1 MKKRFIS
8 LCLTLALA
16 AAPAGAVFSD
26 ISSGSLQ
33 QTASVLNSLGIMQG
47 TGNSRFEPGR
57 SLTRAE
63 FCKLAVTAMGI
74 DDASP
79 YASYTIFPDVRAS
92 HWAARYV
99 NAALRHPEFKDN
111 YIIRGYAD
119 GTFGPD
125 KPLTYGEVCTMLL
138 RMLGY
143 KESDIGPFWP
153 ADYIAQ
159 ANALGLTRGVSL
171 RDAKTPVTR
180 GDAATMLLN
189 TLGTA
194 TYANGTEGEPLI
206 SKVSSS
212 TVKNCILLE
221 TGETDSSLASDEAL
235 FFENGTLGT
244 ARKTAGPLDR
254 SLIGVYGTLVI
265 GKKGEIVA
273 VGVVPDTA
281 SRQETYKVTSAAA
294 DRIVTE
300 TGTFRPDRTTPTYI
314 SGTTQTGNSEKGL
327 TPLSEVWS
335 SILPGDTLNAYFNEY
350 GTLTLL
356 AVLPN
361 TSTVSANTFVY
372 GLATSANIP
381 AEYKIVKNGAII
393 DRSGLKKYDVVT
405 LDAAKK
411 LALVYDTRLSGRYKA
426 GTPTVSYPQE
436 VKVYGNSFRISDSA
450 AAFFKDIKL
459 KDYITLLF
467 DANGNVAAAYPRSTV
482 SADMQGVVTQ
492 IEEKQ
497 ATVILTN
504 GIILRDIPLNMP
516 DDPDTL
522 QTQKRDTYNHRLVSI
537 TQSGETAVLTKCSF
551 SNKTTGEWTI
561 ADNKLGS
568 KLVSPR
574 VQVYEEVIPG
584 APLNHIALADIDL
597 SKIPSSDIRYTV
609 SDSAGTITNIVLSDV
624 TGDSWLYGMG
634 HGEKKFVPPSD
645 GLKNVPWNNLT
656 KEAQQNHVNDGSS
669 THPSTVDNVSW
680 NELTK
685 DAQDEYRKNHPSSY
699 KYYVVL
705 NHWDTTEK
713 KKIEASYKV
722 LDLPSGLSGGPI
734 AVPKG
739 YSTDENIVNTSLD
752 IKKLKLIDTVER
764 TAFDGTSGVR
774 TKDGYYAIADSL
786 GIYDSENREFVPSLQ
801 SAKSNYTRFALYAN
815 DTAEDGGKIR
825 IITVTNK

>member
-79 YASYTIFPDVRAS
+79 YASYTIFPDVHAS

-180 GDAATMLLN
+180 GDAAAMLLN

-194 TYANGTEGEPLI
+194 TYANGAEGEPLI

-265 GKKGEIVA
+265 GKKGENVA

-327 TPLSEVWS
+327 PPLSEVWS
-335 SILPGDTLNAYFNEY
+335 SILPGDTLNAYYNEY

-411 LALVYDTRLSGRYKA
+411 QALVSDTRLSGRYKA
-426 GTPTVSYPQE
+426 GTPTVSYPQ
-436 VKVYGNSFRISDSA
+436 KVEMYGNSYSISDNA

-467 DANGNVAAAYPRSTV
+467 DANGSVAAAFPRSTV
-482 SADMQGVVTQ
+482 SADMQGIVTH
-492 IEEKQ
+492 IDGEK
-497 ATVILTN
+497 ATVTLTN
-504 GIILRDIPLNMP
+504 GLTLRDMEIDKLEKPTALMG
-516 DDPDTL
+516 
-522 QTQKRDTYNHRLVSI
+522 RLVSVS
-537 TQSGETAVLTKCSF
+537 TNGDKAVLVKRSLSGKASGEWS
-551 SNKTTGEWTI
+551 I
-561 ADNKLGS
+561 ADARLGT
-568 KLVSPR
+568 KTVSPR
-574 VQVYEEVIPG
+574 VNVYEEVISG
-584 APLNHIALADIDL
+584 APLSRIALSDIALA
-597 SKIPSSDIRYTV
+597 KVPSSDIRYTV
-609 SDSAGTITNIVLSDV
+609 TDSAGTITNIILGDV
-624 TGDSWLYGMG
+624 TGESWLYGIG
-634 HGEKKFVPPSD
+634 YGERIKDPTSD
-645 GLKNVPWNNLT
+645 DPDHYS
-656 KEAQQNHVNDGSS
+656 E
-669 THPSTVDNVSW
+669 
-680 NELTK
+680 E
-685 DAQDEYRKNHPSSY
+685 R
-699 KYYVVL
+699 VVL
-705 NHWDTTEK
+705 RHWADSKEEK
-713 KKIEASYKV
+713 SSFKV
-722 LDLPSGLSGGPI
+722 LSLPSGLSGGPV

-739 YSTDENIVNTSLD
+739 YSTDENVVNTSLD

>member
-79 YASYTIFPDVRAS
+79 YASYTIFPDVHAS

-125 KPLTYGEVCTMLL
+125 KTLTYGEVCTMLL

-194 TYANGTEGEPLI
+194 TYANGAEGEPLI

-265 GKKGEIVA
+265 GKKGENVA

-335 SILPGDTLNAYFNEY
+335 SILPGDTLNAYYNEY

-411 LALVYDTRLSGRYKA
+411 QALVSDTRLSGRYKA
-426 GTPTVSYPQE
+426 GTPTVSYPQ
-436 VKVYGNSFRISDSA
+436 KVEMYGNSYSISDNA

-467 DANGNVAAAYPRSTV
+467 DANGNVAAAFPRSTV
-482 SADMQGVVTQ
+482 SADMQGIVTH
-492 IEEKQ
+492 INSEK
-497 ATVILTN
+497 ATVTLTN
-504 GIILRDIPLNMP
+504 GLTLRDMEIDKLEKPTALMG
-516 DDPDTL
+516 
-522 QTQKRDTYNHRLVSI
+522 RLVSVS
-537 TQSGETAVLTKCSF
+537 TNGDKAVLVKRSLSGKASGEWS
-551 SNKTTGEWTI
+551 I
-561 ADNKLGS
+561 ADARLGT
-568 KLVSPR
+568 KTVSPR
-574 VQVYEEVIPG
+574 VNVYEEVISG
-584 APLNHIALADIDL
+584 APLSRIALSDIALA
-597 SKIPSSDIRYTV
+597 KVPSSDIRYTV
-609 SDSAGTITNIVLSDV
+609 TDSAGTITNIILGDV
-624 TGDSWLYGMG
+624 TGESWLYGIG
-634 HGEKKFVPPSD
+634 YGEKVADISSFEDPKDNKQIGDKLWKDFTD
-645 GLKNVPWNNLT
+645 AEK
-656 KEAQQNHVNDGSS
+656 AQ
-669 THPSTVDNVSW
+669 
-680 NELTK
+680 
-685 DAQDEYRKNHPSSY
+685 YRKEHARSIET
-699 KYYVVL
+699 VIL
-705 NHWDTTEK
+705 RHWADGKEEK
-713 KKIEASYKV
+713 SPFKV
-722 LDLPSGLSGGPI
+722 LSLPSGLSGGPV

-739 YSTDENIVNTSLD
+739 YSTDENVVNTSLD

-774 TKDGYYAIADSL
+774 TKDGYYAIADGL

>member
-79 YASYTIFPDVRAS
+79 YASYTIFPDVHAS

-194 TYANGTEGEPLI
+194 TYANGAEGEPLI

-265 GKKGEIVA
+265 GKKGENVA

-300 TGTFRPDRTTPTYI
+300 TDTFRPDRTTPTYI
-314 SGTTQTGNSEKGL
+314 SGTTQTGNIEKGL

-335 SILPGDTLNAYFNEY
+335 SILPGDTLNAYYNEY

-372 GLATSANIP
+372 GLATSAN
-381 AEYKIVKNGAII
+381 
-393 DRSGLKKYDVVT
+393 
-405 LDAAKK
+405 
-411 LALVYDTRLSGRYKA
+411 TRR
-426 GTPTVSYPQE
+426 
-436 VKVYGNSFRISDSA
+436 N
-450 AAFFKDIKL
+450 IK
-459 KDYITLLF
+459 
-467 DANGNVAAAYPRSTV
+467 
-482 SADMQGVVTQ
+482 
-492 IEEKQ
+492 
-497 ATVILTN
+497 
-504 GIILRDIPLNMP
+504 
-516 DDPDTL
+516 
-522 QTQKRDTYNHRLVSI
+522 
-537 TQSGETAVLTKCSF
+537 
-551 SNKTTGEWTI
+551 
-561 ADNKLGS
+561 
-568 KLVSPR
+568 
-574 VQVYEEVIPG
+574 
-584 APLNHIALADIDL
+584 
-597 SKIPSSDIRYTV
+597 SS
-609 SDSAGTITNIVLSDV
+609 
-624 TGDSWLYGMG
+624 
-634 HGEKKFVPPSD
+634 
-645 GLKNVPWNNLT
+645 
-656 KEAQQNHVNDGSS
+656 
-669 THPSTVDNVSW
+669 
-680 NELTK
+680 
-685 DAQDEYRKNHPSSY
+685 
-699 KYYVVL
+699 
-705 NHWDTTEK
+705 
-713 KKIEASYKV
+713 
-722 LDLPSGLSGGPI
+722 
-734 AVPKG
+734 
-739 YSTDENIVNTSLD
+739 
-752 IKKLKLIDTVER
+752 R
-764 TAFDGTSGVR
+764 TAQLLTVR
-774 TKDGYYAIADSL
+774 
-786 GIYDSENREFVPSLQ
+786 V
-801 SAKSNYTRFALYAN
+801 
-815 DTAEDGGKIR
+815 
-825 IITVTNK
+825 

>member
-63 FCKLAVTAMGI
+63 FCKLAVTALGI

-79 YASYTIFPDVRAS
+79 YASYTIFPDVHAS

-194 TYANGTEGEPLI
+194 TYANGAEGEPLI

-265 GKKGEIVA
+265 GKKGENVA

-314 SGTTQTGNSEKGL
+314 SGTTQTGDSEKGL
-327 TPLSEVWS
+327 TPMSEVWS
-335 SILPGDTLNAYFNEY
+335 SILPGDTLNAYYNEY

-372 GLATSANIP
+372 GIATSANIP

-393 DRSGLKKYDVVT
+393 DRSGLKKYDIVT

-411 LALVYDTRLSGRYKA
+411 QALVSDTRLSGRYKA
-426 GTPTVSYPQE
+426 GTPTVSYPQ
-436 VKVYGNSFRISDSA
+436 KVEMYGNSYSISDNA
-450 AAFFKDIKL
+450 AAYFKDIKL

-467 DANGNVAAAYPRSTV
+467 DANGNVAAAFPRSTV
-482 SADMQGVVTQ
+482 SADMQGIVTH
-492 IEEKQ
+492 INSEK
-497 ATVILTN
+497 ATVTLTN
-504 GIILRDIPLNMP
+504 GLTLRDMEIDKLEKPTALMG
-516 DDPDTL
+516 
-522 QTQKRDTYNHRLVSI
+522 RLVSVS
-537 TQSGETAVLTKCSF
+537 TNGDKAVLVKRSLSGKASGEWS
-551 SNKTTGEWTI
+551 I
-561 ADNKLGS
+561 ADARLGT
-568 KLVSPR
+568 KTVSPR
-574 VQVYEEVIPG
+574 VNVYEEVISG
-584 APLNHIALADIDL
+584 APLSRIALSDIALA
-597 SKIPSSDIRYTV
+597 KVPSSDIRYTV
-609 SDSAGTITNIVLSDV
+609 TDSAGTITNIILGDV
-624 TGDSWLYGMG
+624 TGESWLYGIG
-634 HGEKKFVPPSD
+634 YGEKVADISSFEDPKDNKQIGDKLWKDFTD
-645 GLKNVPWNNLT
+645 AEK
-656 KEAQQNHVNDGSS
+656 AQ
-669 THPSTVDNVSW
+669 
-680 NELTK
+680 
-685 DAQDEYRKNHPSSY
+685 YRKEHARSIET
-699 KYYVVL
+699 VIL
-705 NHWDTTEK
+705 RHWADGKEEK
-713 KKIEASYKV
+713 SPFKV
-722 LDLPSGLSGGPI
+722 LSLPSGLSGGPV

-739 YSTDENIVNTSLD
+739 YSTDENVVNTSLD

-774 TKDGYYAIADSL
+774 TKDGYYAIADGL

>member
-79 YASYTIFPDVRAS
+79 YASYTIFPDVHAS

-180 GDAATMLLN
+180 GDVATMLLN

-265 GKKGEIVA
+265 GKKGENVA

-314 SGTTQTGNSEKGL
+314 SGTTQSGNSEKGQ

-335 SILPGDTLNAYFNEY
+335 SILPGDTLNAYYNEY

-411 LALVYDTRLSGRYKA
+411 QALVSDTRLSGRYKA
-426 GTPTVSYPQE
+426 GTPTVSYPQ
-436 VKVYGNSFRISDSA
+436 KVEMYGNSYSISDNA

-467 DANGNVAAAYPRSTV
+467 DANGSVAAAFPRSTV
-482 SADMQGVVTQ
+482 SADMQGIVTH
-492 IEEKQ
+492 IDGEK
-497 ATVILTN
+497 ATVTLTN
-504 GIILRDIPLNMP
+504 GLTLRDMEIDKLEKPTALMG
-516 DDPDTL
+516 
-522 QTQKRDTYNHRLVSI
+522 RLVSVS
-537 TQSGETAVLTKCSF
+537 TNGDKAVLVKRSLSGKASGEWS
-551 SNKTTGEWTI
+551 I
-561 ADNKLGS
+561 ADARLGT
-568 KLVSPR
+568 KTVSPR
-574 VQVYEEVIPG
+574 VNVYEEVISG
-584 APLNHIALADIDL
+584 APLSRIALSDIALA
-597 SKIPSSDIRYTV
+597 KVPSSDIRYTV
-609 SDSAGTITNIVLSDV
+609 TDSAGTITNIILGDV
-624 TGDSWLYGMG
+624 TGESWLYGIG
-634 HGEKKFVPPSD
+634 YGERIKDPTSD
-645 GLKNVPWNNLT
+645 DPDHYS
-656 KEAQQNHVNDGSS
+656 E
-669 THPSTVDNVSW
+669 
-680 NELTK
+680 E
-685 DAQDEYRKNHPSSY
+685 R
-699 KYYVVL
+699 VVL
-705 NHWDTTEK
+705 RHWADSKEEK
-713 KKIEASYKV
+713 SSFKV
-722 LDLPSGLSGGPI
+722 LSLPSGLSGGPV

-739 YSTDENIVNTSLD
+739 YSTDENVVNTSLD

>member
-79 YASYTIFPDVRAS
+79 YASYTIFPDVHAS

-180 GDAATMLLN
+180 GDAAAMLLN

-194 TYANGTEGEPLI
+194 TYANGAEGEPLI

-265 GKKGEIVA
+265 GKKGENVA

-314 SGTTQTGNSEKGL
+314 SGTTQTGDSEKGL

-335 SILPGDTLNAYFNEY
+335 SILPGDTLNAYYNEY

-411 LALVYDTRLSGRYKA
+411 QALVSDTRLSGRYKA
-426 GTPTVSYPQE
+426 GTPTVSYPQ
-436 VKVYGNSFRISDSA
+436 KVELYGNSYSISDNA
-450 AAFFKDIKL
+450 AAYFKDIKL

-467 DANGNVAAAYPRSTV
+467 DANGSVAAAFPRSTV
-482 SADMQGVVTQ
+482 SADMQGIVTH
-492 IEEKQ
+492 IDGEK
-497 ATVILTN
+497 ATVTLTN
-504 GIILRDIPLNMP
+504 GLTLRDMEIDKFEKPTALMG
-516 DDPDTL
+516 
-522 QTQKRDTYNHRLVSI
+522 RLVSVS
-537 TQSGETAVLTKCSF
+537 TNGDKAVLVKRSLSGKASGEWS
-551 SNKTTGEWTI
+551 I
-561 ADNKLGS
+561 ADARLGT
-568 KLVSPR
+568 KTVSPR
-574 VQVYEEVIPG
+574 VNVYEEVISG
-584 APLNHIALADIDL
+584 APLSRIALSDIALA
-597 SKIPSSDIRYTV
+597 KVPSSDIRYTV
-609 SDSAGTITNIVLSDV
+609 TDSAGTITNIILGDV
-624 TGDSWLYGMG
+624 TGESWLYGIG
-634 HGEKKFVPPSD
+634 YGERIKDPTSD
-645 GLKNVPWNNLT
+645 DPDHYS
-656 KEAQQNHVNDGSS
+656 E
-669 THPSTVDNVSW
+669 
-680 NELTK
+680 E
-685 DAQDEYRKNHPSSY
+685 R
-699 KYYVVL
+699 VVL
-705 NHWDTTEK
+705 RHWADSKEEK
-713 KKIEASYKV
+713 SSFKV
-722 LDLPSGLSGGPI
+722 LSLPSGLSGGPV

-739 YSTDENIVNTSLD
+739 YSTDENVVNTSLD

>member
-47 TGNSRFEPGR
+47 AGNSRFEPGR

-79 YASYTIFPDVRAS
+79 YASYTIFPDVHAS

-125 KPLTYGEVCTMLL
+125 KPLAYGEVCTMLL

-265 GKKGEIVA
+265 GKKGENVA

-327 TPLSEVWS
+327 TPLSEIWS
-335 SILPGDTLNAYFNEY
+335 SILPGDTLNAYYNEY

-411 LALVYDTRLSGRYKA
+411 QALVSDTRLSGRYKA
-426 GTPTVSYPQE
+426 GTPTVSYPQ
-436 VKVYGNSFRISDSA
+436 KVELYGNSYSISDNA
-450 AAFFKDIKL
+450 AAYFKDIKL

-467 DANGNVAAAYPRSTV
+467 DANGSVAAAFPRSTV
-482 SADMQGVVTQ
+482 SADMQGIVTH
-492 IEEKQ
+492 IDGEK
-497 ATVILTN
+497 ATVTLTN
-504 GIILRDIPLNMP
+504 GLTLRDMEIDKLEKPTALMG
-516 DDPDTL
+516 
-522 QTQKRDTYNHRLVSI
+522 RLVSVS
-537 TQSGETAVLTKCSF
+537 TNGDKAVLVKRSLSGKASGEWS
-551 SNKTTGEWTI
+551 I
-561 ADNKLGS
+561 ADARLGT
-568 KLVSPR
+568 KTVSPR
-574 VQVYEEVIPG
+574 VNVYEEVISG
-584 APLNHIALADIDL
+584 APLSRIALSDISL
-597 SKIPSSDIRYTV
+597 AKVPSSDIRYTV
-609 SDSAGTITNIVLSDV
+609 TDSAGTITNIILGDV
-624 TGDSWLYGMG
+624 TGESWLYGIG
-634 HGEKKFVPPSD
+634 YGERIKGEPVPPFPESLVN
-645 GLKNVPWNNLT
+645 GKPWQDWSY
-656 KEAQQNHVNDGSS
+656 EYQQKYLAE
-669 THPSTVDNVSW
+669 HPT
-680 NELTK
+680 
-685 DAQDEYRKNHPSSY
+685 YSY
-699 KYYVVL
+699 QVVL
-705 NHWDTTEK
+705 DYWDSSNSKTAQGQFMV
-713 KKIEASYKV
+713 IS
-722 LDLPSGLSGGPI
+722 LPSGLSGGPV

-739 YSTDENIVNTSLD
+739 YSTDKNVVNTSLD

-786 GIYDSENREFVPSLQ
+786 GIYGSENREFVPSLQ

>member
-265 GKKGEIVA
+265 GKKGENVA

-281 SRQETYKVTSAAA
+281 SRQETYKVTSTAA

-335 SILPGDTLNAYFNEY
+335 SILPGDTLNAYYNEY

-411 LALVYDTRLSGRYKA
+411 QALVSDTRLSGRYKA
-426 GTPTVSYPQE
+426 GTPTVSYPQ
-436 VKVYGNSFRISDSA
+436 KVEMYGNSYFISDNA

-467 DANGNVAAAYPRSTV
+467 DANGSVAAAFPRSTI
-482 SADMQGVVTQ
+482 SADMQGIVTH
-492 IEEKQ
+492 IDDKE
-497 ATVILTN
+497 ATVTLTN
-504 GIILRDIPLNMP
+504 GLTLRDMEIDKLEKPTALMG
-516 DDPDTL
+516 
-522 QTQKRDTYNHRLVSI
+522 RLVSVS
-537 TQSGETAVLTKCSF
+537 TNGDKAVLVKRSLSGKASGEWS
-551 SNKTTGEWTI
+551 I
-561 ADNKLGS
+561 ADARLGT
-568 KLVSPR
+568 KTVSPR
-574 VQVYEEVIPG
+574 VNVYEEVISG
-584 APLNHIALADIDL
+584 APLSRIALSDIALA
-597 SKIPSSDIRYTV
+597 KVPSSDIRYTV
-609 SDSAGTITNIVLSDV
+609 TDSAGTITNIILGDV
-624 TGDSWLYGMG
+624 TGESWLYGIG
-634 HGEKKFVPPSD
+634 YGEKIKGEPVPPFLESLVN
-645 GLKNVPWNNLT
+645 GKPW
-656 KEAQQNHVNDGSS
+656 KDWKYEDQQKYLAE
-669 THPSTVDNVSW
+669 HPT
-680 NELTK
+680 
-685 DAQDEYRKNHPSSY
+685 YSY
-699 KYYVVL
+699 QVVL
-705 NHWDTTEK
+705 DYWDSSNSKTAQGQFMV
-713 KKIEASYKV
+713 IS
-722 LDLPSGLSGGPI
+722 LPSGLSGGPV

-739 YSTDENIVNTSLD
+739 YSTDENVVNTSLD

>member
-79 YASYTIFPDVRAS
+79 YASYTIFPDVHAS

-194 TYANGTEGEPLI
+194 TYANGAEGEPLI

-265 GKKGEIVA
+265 GKKGENVA

-335 SILPGDTLNAYFNEY
+335 SILPGDTLNAYYNEY

-411 LALVYDTRLSGRYKA
+411 QALVSDTRLSGRYKA
-426 GTPTVSYPQE
+426 GTPTVSYPQ
-436 VKVYGNSFRISDSA
+436 KVELYGNSYSISDNA

-467 DANGNVAAAYPRSTV
+467 DANGSVAAAFPRSTV
-482 SADMQGVVTQ
+482 SADMQGIVTH
-492 IEEKQ
+492 IDGEK
-497 ATVILTN
+497 ATVTLTN
-504 GIILRDIPLNMP
+504 GLTLRDMEIDKLEKPTALMG
-516 DDPDTL
+516 
-522 QTQKRDTYNHRLVSI
+522 RLVSVS
-537 TQSGETAVLTKCSF
+537 TNGDKAVLVKRSLSGKASGEWS
-551 SNKTTGEWTI
+551 I
-561 ADNKLGS
+561 ADARLGT
-568 KLVSPR
+568 KTVSPR
-574 VQVYEEVIPG
+574 VNVYEEVISG
-584 APLNHIALADIDL
+584 APLSRIALSDIVL
-597 SKIPSSDIRYTV
+597 AKVPSSDIRYTV
-609 SDSAGTITNIVLSDV
+609 TDSAGTITNIILGDV
-624 TGDSWLYGMG
+624 TGESWLYGIG
-634 HGEKKFVPPSD
+634 YGERIKGEPVPPFPESLVN
-645 GLKNVPWNNLT
+645 GKPWQDWSY
-656 KEAQQNHVNDGSS
+656 EYQQKYLAE
-669 THPSTVDNVSW
+669 HPT
-680 NELTK
+680 
-685 DAQDEYRKNHPSSY
+685 YSY
-699 KYYVVL
+699 QVVL
-705 NHWDTTEK
+705 DYWDSSNSKTAQGQFMV
-713 KKIEASYKV
+713 IS
-722 LDLPSGLSGGPI
+722 LPSGLSGGPV

-739 YSTDENIVNTSLD
+739 YSTDKNVVNTSLD

>member
-79 YASYTIFPDVRAS
+79 YASYTIFPDVHAS

-194 TYANGTEGEPLI
+194 TYANGAEGEPLI

-265 GKKGEIVA
+265 GKKGENVA

-335 SILPGDTLNAYFNEY
+335 SILPGDTLNAYYNEY

-411 LALVYDTRLSGRYKA
+411 QALVSDTRLSGRYKA
-426 GTPTVSYPQE
+426 GTPTVSYPQ
-436 VKVYGNSFRISDSA
+436 KVELYGNSYSISDNA
-450 AAFFKDIKL
+450 AAYFKDIKL

-467 DANGNVAAAYPRSTV
+467 DANGSVAAAFPRSTV
-482 SADMQGVVTQ
+482 SADMQGIVTH
-492 IEEKQ
+492 IDGEK
-497 ATVILTN
+497 ATVTLTN
-504 GIILRDIPLNMP
+504 GLTLRDMEIDKLEKPTALMG
-516 DDPDTL
+516 
-522 QTQKRDTYNHRLVSI
+522 RLVSVS
-537 TQSGETAVLTKCSF
+537 TNGDKAVLVKRSLSGKASGEWS
-551 SNKTTGEWTI
+551 I
-561 ADNKLGS
+561 ADARLGT
-568 KLVSPR
+568 KTVSPR
-574 VQVYEEVIPG
+574 VNVYEEVISG
-584 APLNHIALADIDL
+584 APLSRIALSDIALA
-597 SKIPSSDIRYTV
+597 KVPSSDIRYTV
-609 SDSAGTITNIVLSDV
+609 TDSAGTITNIILGDV
-624 TGDSWLYGMG
+624 TGESWLYGIG
-634 HGEKKFVPPSD
+634 YGERIKDPTSD
-645 GLKNVPWNNLT
+645 DPDHYS
-656 KEAQQNHVNDGSS
+656 E
-669 THPSTVDNVSW
+669 
-680 NELTK
+680 E
-685 DAQDEYRKNHPSSY
+685 R
-699 KYYVVL
+699 VVL
-705 NHWDTTEK
+705 RHWADSKEEK
-713 KKIEASYKV
+713 SSFKV
-722 LDLPSGLSGGPI
+722 LSLPSGLSGGPV

-739 YSTDENIVNTSLD
+739 YSTDENVVNTSLD

>member
-79 YASYTIFPDVRAS
+79 YASYTIFPDVHAS

-265 GKKGEIVA
+265 GKKGENVA

-335 SILPGDTLNAYFNEY
+335 SILPGDTLNAYYNEY

-411 LALVYDTRLSGRYKA
+411 QALVSDTRLSGRYKA
-426 GTPTVSYPQE
+426 GTPTVSYPQ
-436 VKVYGNSFRISDSA
+436 KVEMYGNSYSISDNA

-467 DANGNVAAAYPRSTV
+467 DANGSVAAAFPRSTV
-482 SADMQGVVTQ
+482 SADMQGIVTH
-492 IEEKQ
+492 IDGEK
-497 ATVILTN
+497 ATVTLTN
-504 GIILRDIPLNMP
+504 GLTLRDMEIDKLEKPTALMG
-516 DDPDTL
+516 
-522 QTQKRDTYNHRLVSI
+522 RLVSVS
-537 TQSGETAVLTKCSF
+537 TNGDKAVLVKRSLSGKASGEWS
-551 SNKTTGEWTI
+551 I
-561 ADNKLGS
+561 ADARLGT
-568 KLVSPR
+568 KTVSPR
-574 VQVYEEVIPG
+574 VNVYEEVISG
-584 APLNHIALADIDL
+584 APLSRIALSDIALA
-597 SKIPSSDIRYTV
+597 KVPSSDIRYTV
-609 SDSAGTITNIVLSDV
+609 TDSAGTITNIILGDV
-624 TGDSWLYGMG
+624 TGESWLYGIG
-634 HGEKKFVPPSD
+634 YGERIKDPTSD
-645 GLKNVPWNNLT
+645 DPDHYS
-656 KEAQQNHVNDGSS
+656 E
-669 THPSTVDNVSW
+669 
-680 NELTK
+680 E
-685 DAQDEYRKNHPSSY
+685 R
-699 KYYVVL
+699 VVL
-705 NHWDTTEK
+705 RHWADSKEEK
-713 KKIEASYKV
+713 SSFKV
-722 LDLPSGLSGGPI
+722 LSLPSGLSGGPV

-739 YSTDENIVNTSLD
+739 YSTDENVVNTSLD

>member
-265 GKKGEIVA
+265 GKKGENVA

-335 SILPGDTLNAYFNEY
+335 SILPGDTLNAYYNEY

-411 LALVYDTRLSGRYKA
+411 QALVSDTRLSGRYKA
-426 GTPTVSYPQE
+426 GTPTVSYPQ
-436 VKVYGNSFRISDSA
+436 KVEMYGNSYSISDNA
-450 AAFFKDIKL
+450 AAYFKDIKL

-467 DANGNVAAAYPRSTV
+467 DANGSVAAAFPRSTV
-482 SADMQGVVTQ
+482 SADMQGIVTH
-492 IEEKQ
+492 IDGEK
-497 ATVILTN
+497 ATVTLTN
-504 GIILRDIPLNMP
+504 GLTLRDMEIDKLEKPTALMG
-516 DDPDTL
+516 
-522 QTQKRDTYNHRLVSI
+522 RLVSVS
-537 TQSGETAVLTKCSF
+537 TNGDKAVLVKRSLSGKASGEWS
-551 SNKTTGEWTI
+551 I
-561 ADNKLGS
+561 ADARLGT
-568 KLVSPR
+568 KTVSPR
-574 VQVYEEVIPG
+574 VNVYEEVISG
-584 APLNHIALADIDL
+584 APLSRIALSDIALA
-597 SKIPSSDIRYTV
+597 KVPSSDIRYTV
-609 SDSAGTITNIVLSDV
+609 TDSAGTITNIILGDV
-624 TGDSWLYGMG
+624 TGESWLYGIG
-634 HGEKKFVPPSD
+634 YGERIKGEPVPPFPESLVN
-645 GLKNVPWNNLT
+645 GKPWQDWSY
-656 KEAQQNHVNDGSS
+656 EYQQKYLAE
-669 THPSTVDNVSW
+669 HPT
-680 NELTK
+680 
-685 DAQDEYRKNHPSSY
+685 YSY
-699 KYYVVL
+699 QVVL
-705 NHWDTTEK
+705 DYWDSSNSKTAQGQFMV
-713 KKIEASYKV
+713 IS
-722 LDLPSGLSGGPI
+722 LPSGLSGGPV

-739 YSTDENIVNTSLD
+739 YSTDKNVVNTSLD